1 MTKKM
6 LMILVAGTF
15 SLAACESYTPNQ
27 NAAIG
32 GLTGAAAGLAAAD
45 LADASDTVKVA
56 AALGGGAAGAAIGS
70 NTGARRCTYT
80 DGTPAPCPP
89 RY

>member
-6 LMILVAGTF
+6 LMILAAGTF
-15 SLAACESYTPNQ
+15 ALSACATNTPNQ

>member
-6 LMILVAGTF
+6 LMILCAGTF

>member
-1 MTKKM
+1 MTKKLMM
-6 LMILVAGTF
+6 LLCAGTL
-15 SLAACESYTPNQ
+15 SLSACTGYTPNQ

-45 LADASDTVKVA
+45 LADGSDTVKVA

-70 NTGARRCTYT
+70 NVGARKCTYT